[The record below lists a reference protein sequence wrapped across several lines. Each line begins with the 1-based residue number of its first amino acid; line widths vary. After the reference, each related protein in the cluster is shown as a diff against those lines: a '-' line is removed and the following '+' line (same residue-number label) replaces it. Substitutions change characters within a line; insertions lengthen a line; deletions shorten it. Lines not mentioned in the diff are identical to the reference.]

1 MGRHSQTDAVTAV
14 AALADPS
21 RRSVYEFVLASAA
34 PVSRD
39 DVAGKLGMVRGTAAF
54 HLDRLAREELLTV
67 SYRRLTGR
75 SGPGSGRPT
84 KLYAPTVREVSVS
97 LPQRHYDFAAELLA
111 AAVEESTRT
120 GKPVDETLSRAAAQA
135 GAEIGSEGKL
145 EDALAEYGYQPVRDE
160 DGSIIMRNCPFH
172 RLSKSHTATVCGM
185 NLDLLAAAT
194 AASEPCGCSAVLDPA
209 PGRCCVRILPPETG
223 SGMQA

>member
-1 MGRHSQTDAVTAV
+1 MGHRSHPDAVTAI
-14 AALADPS
+14 AALADAS
-21 RRSVYEFVLASAA
+21 RRAVYEFVLAATA

-39 DVAGKLGMVRGTAAF
+39 DVAGGLGMVRGTAAF

-97 LPQRHYDFAAELLA
+97 LPQRHYDLAAELLA
-111 AAVEESTRT
+111 AAVEESART
-120 GKPVDETLSRAAAQA
+120 GEPVQEALSHAAAQA
-135 GAEIGSEGKL
+135 GRAIGSEGGL
-145 EDALAEYGYQPVRDE
+145 EDALARYGYQPVREE

-172 RLSKSHTATVCGM
+172 RISKTHTATVCGM
-185 NLDLLAAAT
+185 NLDLLGAAA
-194 AASEPCGCSAVLDPA
+194 AASGPGGSTAVLDPA
-209 PGRCCVRILPPETG
+209 PGRCCVRILPP
-223 SGMQA
+223 AD

>member
-1 MGRHSQTDAVTAV
+1 MGNRSHPDAVTAI
-14 AALADPS
+14 AALADTS
-21 RRSVYEFVLASAA
+21 RRSVYEFVLAAAA

-39 DVAGKLGMVRGTAAF
+39 DVAGALGMVRGTAAF

-97 LPQRHYDFAAELLA
+97 LPQRHYDLAAELLA
-111 AAVEESTRT
+111 AAVDESART
-120 GKPVDETLSRAAAQA
+120 GEPVQETLSHAAAQA
-135 GAEIGSEGKL
+135 GRAIGAEGAL
-145 EDALAEYGYQPVRDE
+145 EDSLARYGYQPVREE

-172 RLSKSHTATVCGM
+172 RISKTHTATVCGM

-194 AASEPCGCSAVLDPA
+194 DVAGQSGSAAVLDPA
-209 PGRCCVRILPPETG
+209 PGRCCVRILPPPD
-223 SGMQA
+223 

>member
-1 MGRHSQTDAVTAV
+1 MGHRSHPDAVTAI
-14 AALADPS
+14 AALADTS
-21 RRSVYEFVLASAA
+21 RRSVYEFVLAAAA

-39 DVAGKLGMVRGTAAF
+39 DVAGALGMVRGTAAF

-97 LPQRHYDFAAELLA
+97 LPQRHYDLAAELLA
-111 AAVEESTRT
+111 AAVDESART
-120 GKPVDETLSRAAAQA
+120 GEPVQETLSHAATQA
-135 GAEIGSEGKL
+135 GRAIGAEGAL
-145 EDALAEYGYQPVRDE
+145 ENSLVRYGYQPVHEE

-172 RLSKSHTATVCGM
+172 RISKTHTATVCGM

-194 AASEPCGCSAVLDPA
+194 DVAGQGGSTAVLDPA
-209 PGRCCVRILPPETG
+209 PGRCCVRILPPPD
-223 SGMQA
+223 

>member
-1 MGRHSQTDAVTAV
+1 MGHRTRPDAVTAI

-21 RRSVYEFVLASAA
+21 RRSVYEFVLEAQS

-39 DVAGKLGMVRGTAAF
+39 DVAGGLGMVRGTAAF
-54 HLDRLAREELLTV
+54 HLDRLAKEELLTV

-97 LPQRHYDFAAELLA
+97 LPQRHYDLAAELLA
-111 AAVEESTRT
+111 AAVEESIQAGIPVGEALSRTAART
-120 GKPVDETLSRAAAQA
+120 GHAIAA
-135 GAEIGSEGKL
+135 EGDL
-145 EDALAEYGYQPVRDE
+145 EDTLIRYGYQPVREE

-172 RLSKSHTATVCGM
+172 RISKTHTATVCGM

-194 AASEPCGCSAVLDPA
+194 AASEPTGSTAVLDPA
-209 PGRCCVRILPPETG
+209 PGRCCVRILPP
-223 SGMQA
+223 Q